1 MRSNLDNYLLHPDE
15 LLEGFALNALEPD
28 EEQAVEAHLDGCT
41 QCAAAVEEYLQATAA
56 LARTVAPLA
65 PRPELRLQLLNAL
78 DALPSASV
86 APAEAVAVAA
96 PASSPAHP
104 TPPAAA
110 AAAPRGFWALLDAL
124 FAPRWMRALMPAA
137 TVTAVALVVVAVAL
151 NAGMSREITELR
163 AQMDSSNAT
172 LSAQMADEMGQSMA
186 ADLSLQQIIQQ
197 VQEAS
202 LALAR
207 PGSRTALL
215 SSPGANS
222 RSEGVLVLG
231 ENDAAATIIASG
243 LAPTDAGQTYQIWL
257 MGPGENRM
265 IGTLAVNADG
275 WGAVSLNPQ
284 EPVSLYERVGLRL
297 GAADTP
303 ASAPDMEEQ
312 DLVLQGEIRALRPP
326 DRMVQLPWPQPR
338 LR

>member
-1 MRSNLDNYLLHPDE
+1 MLSNLDNNPIHPQE

-28 EEQAVEAHLDGCT
+28 EEQSVAAHLDGCA
-41 QCAAAVEEYLQATAA
+41 QCAAVVEEGWQAAAA
-56 LARTVAPLA
+56 LAQTVVPLA

-78 DALPSASV
+78 EALPAA
-86 APAEAVAVAA
+86 APAESAAA
-96 PASSPAHP
+96 PAIPIPAP
-104 TPPAAA
+104 QPEAS
-110 AAAPRGFWALLDAL
+110 RGFWRVLDAL
-124 FAPRWMRALMPAA
+124 FAARWMRVLMPAA
-137 TVTAVALVVVAVAL
+137 TATAVALVVVAVIL

-172 LSAQMADEMGQSMA
+172 LSAQMADDMGQAMA

-215 SSPGANS
+215 SAPGRNS
-222 RSEGVLVLG
+222 GSEGVLVLG
-231 ENDAAATIIASG
+231 EDDAATIIASG
-243 LAPTDAGQTYQIWL
+243 LAPTASGQTYQIWL
-257 MGPGENRM
+257 MGPWENRM

-284 EPVSLYERVGLRL
+284 EPVSQYERVGLML
-297 GAADTP
+297 GAAGEP
-303 ASAPDMEEQ
+303 ASAPPDMEEEN
-312 DLVLQGEIRALRPP
+312 LVLAGEIRALRPP
-326 DRMVQLPWPQPR
+326 DRMVQMPWPQPR

>member
-1 MRSNLDNYLLHPDE
+1 MRSNLDNHPRHPEE

-28 EEQAVEAHLDGCT
+28 EEQSVETHLDGCT
-41 QCAAAVEEYLQATAA
+41 QCAAAVEEYLRATAA

-65 PRPELRLQLLNAL
+65 PRPELRLHLLNAL
-78 DALPSASV
+78 DALPDA
-86 APAEAVAVAA
+86 APAESAAAVPSA
-96 PASSPAHP
+96 AHP
-104 TPPAAA
+104 TPQMAAA
-110 AAAPRGFWALLDAL
+110 RGFWALLDAL

-243 LAPTDAGQTYQIWL
+243 LAPTDSGQTYQIWL
-257 MGPGENRM
+257 MGPWENRM

-275 WGAVSLNPQ
+275 WGAVSLHPQ

-297 GAADTP
+297 GAADAP
-303 ASAPDMEEQ
+303 ASAPDMAEQ
-312 DLVLQGEIRALRPP
+312 ELVLQGEIRALRPP

>member
-1 MRSNLDNYLLHPDE
+1 MRSNLDNHPLHPEE

-28 EEQAVEAHLDGCT
+28 EEQSVEAHLDGCT
-41 QCAAAVEEYLQATAA
+41 PCAAAVEEYLRATAA
-56 LARTVAPLA
+56 LAWTVAPLA
-65 PRPELRLQLLNAL
+65 PRPELRLHLLNAL
-78 DALPSASV
+78 DALPDA
-86 APAEAVAVAA
+86 APAESAAAAVPPV
-96 PASSPAHP
+96 AHP
-104 TPPAAA
+104 TPPTAAP
-110 AAAPRGFWALLDAL
+110 AAPRGFWALLDAL

-222 RSEGVLVLG
+222 GSEGVLVLG

-243 LAPTDAGQTYQIWL
+243 LAPTDSGQTYQIWL
-257 MGPGENRM
+257 MGPWENRM

-275 WGAVSLNPQ
+275 WGAVSLHPQ

-297 GAADTP
+297 GAADAP

>member
-1 MRSNLDNYLLHPDE
+1 MRSNLDNHPRHPDE

-28 EEQAVEAHLDGCT
+28 EEQSVEAHLDGCT
-41 QCAAAVEEYLQATAA
+41 QCAAAVEEYLRATAA

-65 PRPELRLQLLNAL
+65 PRPELRLHLLNAL
-78 DALPSASV
+78 DALPDA
-86 APAEAVAVAA
+86 APAESAAAVPSDA
-96 PASSPAHP
+96 AHP
-104 TPPAAA
+104 TPQMS
-110 AAAPRGFWALLDAL
+110 APRGFWALLDAL

-243 LAPTDAGQTYQIWL
+243 LAPADSGQTYQIWL
-257 MGPGENRM
+257 MGPWENRM

-297 GAADTP
+297 GAADAP

>member
-1 MRSNLDNYLLHPDE
+1 MRSNLDNHLLHPQE

-28 EEQAVEAHLDGCT
+28 EEQSVEAHLDGCT
-41 QCAAAVEEYLQATAA
+41 QCAAAVEEYLRATAA

-78 DALPSASV
+78 DALPAA
-86 APAEAVAVAA
+86 APAESVAVAA
-96 PASSPAHP
+96 PPAAHP
-104 TPPAAA
+104 TPPA

-186 ADLSLQQIIQQ
+186 ADLSLQEIIQQ

-297 GAADTP
+297 GAADAP

>member
-1 MRSNLDNYLLHPDE
+1 
-15 LLEGFALNALEPD
+15 
-28 EEQAVEAHLDGCT
+28 
-41 QCAAAVEEYLQATAA
+41 
-56 LARTVAPLA
+56 
-65 PRPELRLQLLNAL
+65 
-78 DALPSASV
+78 
-86 APAEAVAVAA
+86 
-96 PASSPAHP
+96 
-104 TPPAAA
+104 
-110 AAAPRGFWALLDAL
+110 
-124 FAPRWMRALMPAA
+124 MPAA

-243 LAPTDAGQTYQIWL
+243 LAPTDSGQTYQIWL
-257 MGPGENRM
+257 LGPWENRM

-275 WGAVSLNPQ
+275 WGAVSLHPQ

-297 GAADTP
+297 GAADAP

>member
-1 MRSNLDNYLLHPDE
+1 MRSNLDNHPLHPDE

-28 EEQAVEAHLDGCT
+28 EEQSVEAHLDGCT
-41 QCAAAVEEYLQATAA
+41 QCAAAVEGYLRATAA
-56 LARTVAPLA
+56 LAWTVAPLA
-65 PRPELRLQLLNAL
+65 PRPELRLHLLNAL
-78 DALPSASV
+78 DALPDA
-86 APAEAVAVAA
+86 APAESA
-96 PASSPAHP
+96 
-104 TPPAAA
+104 TAAA
-110 AAAPRGFWALLDAL
+110 ARPAPPTAEPRGFWALLDAL

-222 RSEGVLVLG
+222 GSEGVLVLG
-231 ENDAAATIIASG
+231 ENDDAATIIASG
-243 LAPTDAGQTYQIWL
+243 LAPTDSGQTYQIWL
-257 MGPGENRM
+257 MGPWENRM

-297 GAADTP
+297 GAADAP